1 MPPPPIAPDGP
12 GPTPY
17 GYPAAYAYPAPYGGA
32 PFPGPQAPGMPGVGI
47 PGPGMHTPGLPHPSG
62 FPVTPPYY
70 GWPSTPPSNGL
81 GTSAMITGILAALG
95 FCLWPVAFVLG
106 ILGVV
111 LGILGRRKAARGEAT
126 NGGQALAGII
136 CGVAGTLLS
145 AGLAVVVIAT

>member
-1 MPPPPIAPDGP
+1 
-12 GPTPY
+12 
-17 GYPAAYAYPAPYGGA
+17 AYPAPYGTPPAPGG
-32 PFPGPQAPGMPGVGI
+32 PFPGPQAPGMPGVGM
-47 PGPGMHTPGLPHPSG
+47 PGPGMPAPGMHTPGVPNPGG

-70 GWPSTPPSNGL
+70 GWPGTPPSNGL

-126 NGGQALAGII
+126 NGGHALAGII

-145 AGLAVVVIAT
+145 VGLGVVVITT